1 MRVYR
6 FPPSDLA
13 VVAPGLSLPDKP
25 SIAVLPFQ
33 NLSGDPEQ
41 EYFADGMVEDIIT
54 GLSRIKWLFVIARN
68 STFIYKGRAVDVKQV
83 GRELGVRYV
92 LEGSV
97 RKAGDRVRITGQL
110 IDASTGTHAGRRRG
124 RKGERSA
131 REEPMQRPIGAVALI
146 SWLVL
151 GAAAWSQSQSYPS
164 HPVKILIGPSPDIFA
179 RIVGEHLQQAWGQP
193 IVVEPRPGAG
203 GKLAVQAVST
213 AAPDGYTMLFATPT
227 YTLNTAMKAA
237 SYDLLKEFEPVA
249 IIGLIS
255 YALVIHPSIPAKSVA
270 ELVAYAKQNPGK
282 LNCASAGIGTVPHLA
297 CEFLNK
303 VAGINIVHGAAV
315 ERPMEGRFPERQG
328 AGGAAQDGRCVA
340 HFVGWG
346 RWLRFGV

>member
-1 MRVYR
+1 
-6 FPPSDLA
+6 
-13 VVAPGLSLPDKP
+13 
-25 SIAVLPFQ
+25 
-33 NLSGDPEQ
+33 
-41 EYFADGMVEDIIT
+41 
-54 GLSRIKWLFVIARN
+54 
-68 STFIYKGRAVDVKQV
+68 
-83 GRELGVRYV
+83 
-92 LEGSV
+92 
-97 RKAGDRVRITGQL
+97 
-110 IDASTGTHAGRRRG
+110 
-124 RKGERSA
+124 
-131 REEPMQRPIGAVALI
+131 MQRPMCAVALI

-151 GAAAWSQSQSYPS
+151 GAAAWAQSTSYPS

-193 IVVEPRPGAG
+193 VVVEPRPGAG

-255 YALVIHPSIPAKSVA
+255 YALVINPNVPVHSVK
-270 ELVAYAKQNPGK
+270 ELVDYAKANPGK

-303 VAGINIVHGAAV
+303 VAGINIVHVPYRDVNSATMATVGGTTQLFFGVSTSAKSQIDAARYV
-315 ERPMEGRFPERQG
+315 ASRSRPSSARCCCRTCRRWSRPVTRPSTCPAG
-328 AGGAAQDGRCVA
+328 AG
-340 HFVGWG
+340 
-346 RWLRFGV
+346 